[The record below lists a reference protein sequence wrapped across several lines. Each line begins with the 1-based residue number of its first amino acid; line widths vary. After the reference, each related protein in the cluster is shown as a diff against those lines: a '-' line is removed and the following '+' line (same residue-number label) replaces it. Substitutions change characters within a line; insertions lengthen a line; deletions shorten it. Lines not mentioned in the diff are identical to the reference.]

1 MRRRTIL
8 SGAAFFAIAPILRA
22 AAVRGRLVRTGPNQQ
37 RVPASGITVTLASK
51 ARPRTAPS
59 VTQQDGMYY
68 LNAPAGPYSL
78 EVWVRGRANPPVVYP
93 IQVKE
98 PYTDIPAITLP

>member
-1 MRRRTIL
+1 MSVRAISIL
-8 SGAAFFAIAPILRA
+8 ILLFGMSQPVTA
-22 AAVRGRLVRTGPNQQ
+22 AAVRGKLNHTTPSRQF
-37 RVPASGITVTLASK
+37 VPAGGITVTLSSK
-51 ARPRTAPS
+51 ARPRTGPS

-68 LNAPAGPYSL
+68 LNAPPGPYSL
-78 EVWVRGRANPPVVYP
+78 EVWVRGRANPPVVYQ